1 MGVLHLALRHLFYH
15 TGRSLILI
23 ACVGVALAL
32 PVASRVLVARFNA
45 ALHERA
51 ATAPVVV
58 GAKGSRFD
66 LVFSSLYFRPG
77 QAGTIPMSVYERLAD
92 DPELE
97 TLPMHVRFT
106 ARGAPVVA
114 TDIGYLQRRGLRVAD
129 GRAFAAMGEAVLGA
143 GAARKL
149 KLAPGDTLSSD
160 QLQAYDL
167 TSPASIR
174 MRVVGVLAPT
184 GTIDDGAVFVDLETA
199 WLLEGIA
206 HGHQDA
212 ATVERPDLLIGKTD
226 DYVALSGAVVTEQ
239 DVTGGNARDFHI
251 HGDRADLPLTAVLV
265 YPASEKA
272 STILR
277 TAINATPSAQAVE
290 PTRVIDELMAF
301 VVRVRMVFDGLAVV
315 LGVSTLALIGL
326 ISALSYRVREDE
338 IRTLTEIGCAR
349 WSVARLFGYEL
360 GAILVLGAL
369 LAAGLAWGV
378 FAAVRMM
385 TGLV

>member
-1 MGVLHLALRHLFYH
+1 MGVLHLALRHLVYRA
-15 TGRSLILI
+15 GRSAILV

-32 PVASRVLVARFNA
+32 PLASRALVVRFNE

-77 QAGTIPMSVYERLAD
+77 RTGTMTMGD
-92 DPELE
+92 FE
-97 TLPMHVRFT
+97 TLVSEEGIEALPMHVRFT

-114 TDIGYLQRRGLRVAD
+114 TGIEYLQRRGLVVED
-129 GRAFAAMGEAVLGA
+129 GRLFAKMGECVLGA
-143 GAARKL
+143 DAARRL
-149 KLAPGDTLSSD
+149 KLGEGDTLGSD
-160 QLQAYDL
+160 QIEAYDL

-206 HGHQDA
+206 HGHQE
-212 ATVERPDLLIGKTD
+212 ATTIEREDLLIGRTD
-226 DYVALSGAVVTEQ
+226 DHVALSGAVVPEQ
-239 DVTGGNARDFHI
+239 DVTSADAGSFHI
-251 HGDRADLPLTAVLV
+251 HADRADLPLTAALV
-265 YPASEKA
+265 FPDSDKT

-277 TAINATPSAQAVE
+277 TAINASPDRQAVE

-301 VVRVRMVFDGLAVV
+301 VVRVRMVFDGLAIV
-315 LGVSTLALIGL
+315 LGLSTLALIGL
-326 ISALSYRVREDE
+326 ISALSYRVREEE

-349 WSVARLFGYEL
+349 FSVARLFGYEL
-360 GAILVLGAL
+360 GAILLLGAGV
-369 LAAGLAWGV
+369 AAGLVWVVVTGV
-378 FAAVRMM
+378 QLVS
-385 TGLV
+385 GLV